1 MAVELNHHIVHAR
14 DPEASAAS
22 LTELLGLPAPTRF
35 GPFHVVT
42 LANGVSLDFM
52 GTDEERYLVP
62 NHYAFMVSD
71 DEFDAILARIEARGL
86 DYFADPRGNEK
97 GRINHHF
104 GGRGVYWADPDGHW
118 LEIITRPYGEHDGST
133 RVGSSRCPRSRSATP

>member
-14 DPEASAAS
+14 DPEASARF

-35 GPFHVVT
+35 GPFTVVQV
-42 LANGVSLDFM
+42 ANGVSLDFI

-62 NHYAFMVSD
+62 NHYAFLVSD
-71 DEFDAILARIEARGL
+71 EEFDAIFARIEAREL
-86 DYFADPRGNEK
+86 DYFADPAGKEK

-118 LEIITRPYGEHDGST
+118 LEIITRPYG
-133 RVGSSRCPRSRSATP
+133 SAG